1 MAPKTESLMATE
13 PEPQASVPENCQV
26 VPEGFRKARGGQR
39 PPEEALCTRL
49 LKKGAG
55 QDTTLSGGKRLR
67 PGLRWIY
74 SPRGLKSVLGQAK
87 GRGKEPGMMQAR
99 EENLQNQPVG
109 QRLSQG

>member
-1 MAPKTESLMATE
+1 MATE

-55 QDTTLSGGKRLR
+55 QDTTLSGGKR
-67 PGLRWIY
+67 
-74 SPRGLKSVLGQAK
+74 
-87 GRGKEPGMMQAR
+87 
-99 EENLQNQPVG
+99 
-109 QRLSQG
+109 